1 MSLGSDIRDIFT
13 TESARA
19 FDLAT
24 LYLGGTTEEQAQ
36 AAAAQA
42 AAAQAAATSEA
53 ATQQAAIRYGA
64 IVLGAGVLVLGLVL
78 ARRR

>member
-42 AAAQAAATSEA
+42 AATSEA

-78 ARRR
+78 VRRR

>member
-13 TESARA
+13 TETSRA

-42 AAAQAAATSEA
+42 AATYEA